1 MAPTDC
7 AQESGEDSDR
17 SDRRE
22 HLEKAHWAESRLF
35 VKLTNLV
42 SYVQRWMRPIEIGE
56 AGGFLTF
63 QPQRWYL
70 CLARRSSSN

>member
-7 AQESGEDSDR
+7 AQKSGEDSD
-17 SDRRE
+17 SSNRRG
-22 HLEKAHWAESRLF
+22 HLEKVHWAESRLF

-56 AGGFLTF
+56 RLGAT
-63 QPQRWYL
+63 
-70 CLARRSSSN
+70 